1 MLKNNQPPAPQ
12 QERESERHSP
22 LGDRDFCRAPAMVTL
37 RKHSSHGHAHAVARV
52 VLGTA
57 LWLFGALCEPRRAPA
72 QAQLSLCS
80 PSHHSLIHGPPPVGN
95 WESRSCQEKAQLCP
109 PHPALESGAV
119 LAWQHEGGW
128 APVGAGCWDP
138 AGPAGHSLPWL
149 LEEPASIFLHW

>member
-1 MLKNNQPPAPQ
+1 MDT
-12 QERESERHSP
+12 HTP
-22 LGDRDFCRAPAMVTL
+22 LPGWFLALLCGFLVPHV
-37 RKHSSHGHAHAVARV
+37 SHGEPQRKLSPASAAPHI
-52 VLGTA
+52 TA
-57 LWLFGALCEPRRAPA
+57 SSLPRHT
-72 QAQLSLCS
+72 SS
-80 PSHHSLIHGPPPVGN
+80 SN
-95 WESRSCQEKAQLCP
+95 WGGRSCQEKAQLCP